1 MIRFGALLLLGLV
14 IGSVSV
20 SMFFFI
26 DNMTIDVTSE
36 SGEHVQVGDIK
47 FDVQFVSNYEILE
60 KKSEYLEFEKDLI
73 TKGISS
79 SETPDGIYFQIQ
91 IIAHNMGTETVRIT
105 GGQFHLYDSNNMKYD
120 AVFIGYGEGELSLID
135 LEPNSS
141 ITVTTQFDI
150 PYDDQMEYRVGIIPD
165 RYGLQDYQERGFV
178 CVKNCEN

>member
-1 MIRFGALLLLGLV
+1 MIP
-14 IGSVSV
+14 
-20 SMFFFI
+20 I
-26 DNMTIDVTSE
+26 DKVKKIIE
-36 SGEHVQVGDIK
+36 RHIL
-47 FDVQFVSNYEILE
+47 LE
-60 KKSEYLEFEKDLI
+60 KELSTGKVEPKLLARKSKEYSDLKNILPCAKEYIEFEKDLV

-91 IIAHNMGTETVRIT
+91 ITAHNMGTEAVRIT
-105 GGQFHLYDSNNMKYD
+105 GGQFHLFDTNNTKYD

-165 RYGLQDYQERGFV
+165 RYGLQDYQERGFI
-178 CVKNCEN
+178 CVKNCKN